1 MYWFNKKILILYFQ
15 LLNEIVPFDKMNNKT
30 KAAVYAI
37 RAIILI
43 EYSEDLD
50 FFKNACQYADDAC
63 ALDPKTSHWF
73 HIYALVLIAQRQFLI
88 VHKIRYTTD
97 ELRTIE
103 NEIHLAIRRAVMSLD
118 IEHTHSLDSL
128 FNQLL
133 TNIVQ
138 RNQNGATV
146 LKTTVNSKYNVRK
159 FLSQNYI

>member
-1 MYWFNKKILILYFQ
+1 
-15 LLNEIVPFDKMNNKT
+15 MNNKT

-43 EYSEDLD
+43 EYGEDLD
-50 FFKNACQYADDAC
+50 YFKNACQYADDAC

-88 VHKIRYTTD
+88 FYKIRYTAD
-97 ELRTIE
+97 KLHPIE

-118 IEHTHSLDSL
+118 IKHTHSLDSL

-138 RNQNGATV
+138 RNLNVPTV
-146 LKTTVNSKYNVRK
+146 LKQTVNSKYNVR
-159 FLSQNYI
+159 